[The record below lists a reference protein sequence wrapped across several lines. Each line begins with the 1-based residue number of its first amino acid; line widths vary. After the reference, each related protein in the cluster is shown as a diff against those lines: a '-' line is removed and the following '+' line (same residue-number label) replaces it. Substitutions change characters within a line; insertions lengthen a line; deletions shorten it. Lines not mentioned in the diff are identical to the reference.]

1 MRRWTKPPMTE
12 IEELKKKVRRLRQK
26 GAKDARKAWADGFLT
41 GACGLLRPGDVAIDC
56 GANVGDVSARLL
68 ASGADVIAFDPDP
81 WAHARLAERFSGNP
95 AYTLHNSAVGCA
107 EGEVTLM
114 RAANFEGNEGNAS
127 QKSTIVAGARNL
139 GEAGERVTVR
149 QIDFVTFLRDLIRA
163 RGPVSLVKIDIEGAE
178 LDLLDALHR
187 ADLLSGVRC
196 MVVET
201 HEHKFPDLRP
211 RYEALRAMIAAR
223 YAPGHINLDWI

>member
-1 MRRWTKPPMTE
+1 MTTVMSE
-12 IEELKKKVRRLRQK
+12 IEDLKKKVRKLRQK
-26 GAKDARKAWADGFLT
+26 NAKEARKAWADGFLT
-41 GACGLLRPGDVAIDC
+41 GVCGLLRPGDVAIDC
-56 GANVGDVSARLL
+56 GANVGAVSARLL

-81 WAHARLAERFSGNP
+81 WAFDQLRRRFHDQP
-95 AYTLHNSAVGCA
+95 RYQLHNAAVGCA

-114 RAANFEGNEGNAS
+114 RAANFDGNEGNAS

-139 GEAGERVTVR
+139 GEAGEQVAVR
-149 QIDFVTFLRDLIRA
+149 QIDFVAFLRDLTKA
-163 RGPVSLVKIDIEGAE
+163 RGPVSFVKIDIEGAE
-178 LDLLDALHR
+178 LDLLDALHC

-211 RYEALRAMIAAR
+211 RYEALRAMIATH
-223 YAPGHINLDWI
+223 YAPHHVNLDWI